1 MLGMLMRAGET
12 FERLKERKKQ
22 TRTVSY
28 RYALMPCLK
37 IEDGFYCILLFF
49 LSPSD
54 NVFVGTE
61 IQMRP
66 FVLGNKVCFLDDRGI
81 SALEPGLNLSLHL
94 SCSPWLFVWPHEL
107 QCVRSLG

>member
-1 MLGMLMRAGET
+1 MLMRAGET
-12 FERLKERKKQ
+12 FERTCVGVKIEREKRPCILS
-22 TRTVSY
+22 TRN
-28 RYALMPCLK
+28 ALSCLK

-49 LSPSD
+49 SSPSD

-81 SALEPGLNLSLHL
+81 SALEPSGS
-94 SCSPWLFVWPHEL
+94 
-107 QCVRSLG
+107 